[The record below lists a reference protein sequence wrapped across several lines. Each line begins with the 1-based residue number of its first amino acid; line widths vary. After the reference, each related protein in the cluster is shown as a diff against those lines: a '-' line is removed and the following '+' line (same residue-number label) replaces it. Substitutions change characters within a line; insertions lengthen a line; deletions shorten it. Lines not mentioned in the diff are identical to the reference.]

1 MSKRTYEA
9 MDELAVC
16 MDWND
21 DFDPYQQIA
30 DLEM

>member
-16 MDWND
+16 MDWSND
-21 DFDPYQQIA
+21 LAPYQQVA